1 MPNTDRIT
9 FTKTPGP
16 VTIMAGETV
25 LAHSTDAVV
34 LTETGYT
41 PRLYFPI
48 ADVNMDVLQITDTTS
63 RCPYKGQ
70 AVYYTAQTTEGELN
84 DIAWAYNDPIDE
96 AEEIKGLIAFYQEK
110 LAVSGS

>member
-1 MPNTDRIT
+1 MPITNRIT
-9 FTKTPGP
+9 FTGTLGSVSIK
-16 VTIMAGETV
+16 AGDTV
-25 LAHSTDAVV
+25 LAHSADAVV
-34 LTETGYT
+34 LTENGYT

-48 ADVNMDVLQITDTTS
+48 ADVNMDVLQVTDTAS

>member
-9 FTKTPGP
+9 FTGTPGP
-16 VTIMAGETV
+16 VSIKAGDTE
-25 LAHSTDAVV
+25 LAQSANAVV
-34 LTETGYT
+34 LTENGYT

-48 ADVNMDVLQITDTTS
+48 ADVNMDVLQVTDTTS

-70 AVYYTAQTTEGELN
+70 AVYYTAQTTEGDLK

-96 AEEIKGLIAFYQEK
+96 AAEIKGLIAFYQEK
-110 LAVSGS
+110 LTVSGS